1 MGIRSKVKNLLDGL
15 IKAIVPE
22 PEPQRPLA
30 PLVKVERQ
38 LREQEEARLS
48 QKEKAVQKAKER
60 AKAKAKELGYPDDA
74 IEKMLNNRAVV
85 VGECAWLEQYI
96 EELRQISCHFIESPA
111 QELDADFRKAG
122 AT

>member
-1 MGIRSKVKNLLDGL
+1 MPGQIG
-15 IKAIVPE
+15 PE
-22 PEPQRPLA
+22 YA
-30 PLVKVERQ
+30 
-38 LREQEEARLS
+38 QEESRLS

-74 IEKMLNNRAVV
+74 VEKMLNNRAVV

-96 EELRQISCHFIESPA
+96 EELRQINCHFIESPS

-122 AT
+122 ATSVLRPHKHDWGLRDWWR